1 MEYGDILTYI
11 ENLIDSIEYDDI
23 SLPEIKNQLQE
34 LVAGIEETVENS
46 EDLYDGFDFD
56 EMD

>member
-23 SLPEIKNQLQE
+23 SLPEIKDQLQK

-56 EMD
+56 EID